1 MLASSISAHTYEDVR
16 FVRSVPS
23 TLEEALQQ
31 AASRFHAVP
40 TNGSII
46 DTYLNGPRTLSSDR
60 LACLVF
66 AHPTAPAFGLATP
79 PSSPNARAESEA
91 YDCELMLCATH
102 AIGDGMAL
110 HTFMNEFYTLLGS
123 SSSVADLREMILA
136 KLYLEEPQPIPQG
149 LESQLPAASAWR
161 TIVGAVDSRLNQTRL
176 TGNQSFPLI
185 PASQRKPRQTV
196 VPTVAYSSDETKRIL
211 SSCKANGVTVAHAVF
226 ALCNMAWARL
236 APSSRDPW

>member
-1 MLASSISAHTYEDVR
+1 
-16 FVRSVPS
+16 
-23 TLEEALQQ
+23 
-31 AASRFHAVP
+31 
-40 TNGSII
+40 
-46 DTYLNGPRTLSSDR
+46 
-60 LACLVF
+60 
-66 AHPTAPAFGLATP
+66 
-79 PSSPNARAESEA
+79 
-91 YDCELMLCATH
+91 MLCATH
-102 AIGDGMAL
+102 FIGDGMAL

-136 KLYLEEPQPIPQG
+136 KLYPEEPQPIPQG

-161 TIVGAVDSRLNQTRL
+161 TVVGAVDSKLNQSRL

-196 VPTVAYSSDETKRIL
+196 VPTIAYSSDETKRIL

-226 ALCNMAWARL
+226 ALCNMAWARM